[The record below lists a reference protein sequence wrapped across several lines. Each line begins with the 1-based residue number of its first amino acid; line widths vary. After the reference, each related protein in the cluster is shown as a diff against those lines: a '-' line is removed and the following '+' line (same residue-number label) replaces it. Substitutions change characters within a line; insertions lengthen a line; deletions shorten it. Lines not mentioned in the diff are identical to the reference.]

1 MYKIKIFFWLLGM
14 GTFSRSSH
22 PDNQGLAVIYLVH
35 ELSQRQSI
43 RSLPDDSMLS
53 PPMSQ
58 RTKKRKCNT
67 EEEPLERT
75 SNSSNTSNFIPN
87 SQECVDISSN
97 NVITGPRQRKKRF

>member
-1 MYKIKIFFWLLGM
+1 M
-14 GTFSRSSH
+14 
-22 PDNQGLAVIYLVH
+22 P
-35 ELSQRQSI
+35 EPSQRQSI

-58 RTKKRKCNT
+58 SSAIQKSRTKKRKCNT

-75 SNSSNTSNFIPN
+75 SNSSNTSSFIPN